1 MRVLIVEDEKP
12 AAQALQR
19 LISQYDPNIEVMD
32 VLDSVDST
40 VKWLNNLHKPDLVF
54 LDIQLADGL
63 SFDIFMKTELTAPVI
78 FTTAYDQYTLK
89 AFKVNSVDYLLKPI
103 DPAELNGALDKF
115 RNLQERKSTY
125 DRAVIDEIIAGMTN
139 QPFRSR
145 LLVKTGQQFMYV
157 ETQDVLFA
165 FSAEGMNFVVTRD
178 GRKHLIDKKMEELET
193 SLNPDQFQRV
203 NRTYLVHVGAIK
215 KIHTWFNSRLK
226 LELTHGDDHEI
237 IVSRERVPLFK
248 DWLDR

>member
-19 LISQYDPNIEVMD
+19 LITHYDPEIQIMD
-32 VLDSVDST
+32 VLDSVAST

-103 DPAELNGALDKF
+103 DPHELNGALDKF
-115 RNLQERKSTY
+115 KNLQERKSSY
-125 DRAVIDEIIAGMTN
+125 DRTVIDEIIAGMTN
-139 QPFRSR
+139 QPYRSR
-145 LLVKTGQQFMYV
+145 LLVKAGQQFMYIDTR
-157 ETQDVLFA
+157 EMLYA
-165 FSAEGMNFVVTRD
+165 FSTDGMNFVVTTD
-178 GRKHLIDKKMEELET
+178 GKKHLVDKKMEELDAT
-193 SLNPDQFQRV
+193 LDPTQFFRV
-203 NRTYLVHVGAIK
+203 NRTYLIHVGSIK
-215 KIHTWFNSRLK
+215 KIHSWFNSRLK
-226 LELTHGDDHEI
+226 LELNHADDHEI
-237 IVSRERVPLFK
+237 IVSRERVPQFK